1 MAVSHLV
8 SLGHEKIA
16 YVGKCH
22 QEARYQGYCEVLRKN
37 ALDFYPEYV
46 IETHQT
52 EKEGFQTMQKFLKL
66 KEPPTGIYCANDIT
80 AIGMLK
86 CLNKYK
92 NRYYVPS
99 IISSDD
105 IEEAQYSR
113 PMLTT
118 VCLPKEE
125 MGKFALYLLIDR
137 LSGGH
142 KGIVRT
148 ELEGKLMIR
157 ESCTLVEN
165 ANRME
170 YYI

>member
-1 MAVSHLV
+1 MERLIQRGDA
-8 SLGHEKIA
+8 
-16 YVGKCH
+16 
-22 QEARYQGYCEVLRKN
+22 
-37 ALDFYPEYV
+37 
-46 IETHQT
+46 
-52 EKEGFQTMQKFLKL
+52 
-66 KEPPTGIYCANDIT
+66 PTAIYCANDMI

-105 IEEAQYSR
+105 IEEAQYTK
-113 PMLTT
+113 PMLTS
-118 VCLPKEE
+118 VRLPKEE
-125 MGKFALYLLIDR
+125 MGKFALYLLVDR

>member
-1 MAVSHLV
+1 MPD
-8 SLGHEKIA
+8 GN
-16 YVGKCH
+16 
-22 QEARYQGYCEVLRKN
+22 RN
-37 ALDFYPEYV
+37 
-46 IETHQT
+46 
-52 EKEGFQTMQKFLKL
+52 
-66 KEPPTGIYCANDIT
+66 
-80 AIGMLK
+80 LK

-105 IEEAQYSR
+105 IEEAQYTK

-118 VCLPKEE
+118 VRLPKEE

-137 LSGGH
+137 LDGGH

-157 ESCTLVEN
+157 
-165 ANRME
+165 
-170 YYI
+170 